1 MIENSATKLAMNLSN
16 DKWNEEVNKLV
27 DVFEDMIT
35 RTWGRVDIEPEPI
48 NSNNADILQE
58 YNKAKGAIDLS
69 YLD

>member
-35 RTWGRVDIEPEPI
+35 RT
-48 NSNNADILQE
+48 
-58 YNKAKGAIDLS
+58 
-69 YLD
+69 